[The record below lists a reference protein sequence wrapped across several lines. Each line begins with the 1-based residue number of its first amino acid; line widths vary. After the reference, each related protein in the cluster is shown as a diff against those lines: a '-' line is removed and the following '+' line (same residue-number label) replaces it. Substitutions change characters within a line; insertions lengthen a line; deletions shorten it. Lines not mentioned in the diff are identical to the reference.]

1 MANGNGMGSYLK
13 LQETDYAKCQFPDD
27 GGPRYYK
34 AFVHASLRDGAPCWL
49 VRMPEVWPNVKVLQM
64 EVADKQV
71 HVWLAFTGEHLTS
84 LKFRGKKT
92 FDFLQ
97 DVVIAYDL
105 KYDHDPQCFLCGFS
119 FVHLAHKIDEKDW
132 VKPMEETLKLV
143 RPKAKPQPKAG
154 AVKKPAAKKTM

>member
-13 LQETDYAKCQFPDD
+13 LQETEYAKCQFPDD

-34 AFVHASLRDGAPCWL
+34 AFVHASLRDGALCWL

-71 HVWLAFTGEHLTS
+71 HVSLAFTGEHLTS

-154 AVKKPAAKKTM
+154 AVKKPAGKKTM